1 MNTDVSS
8 WPKLLYDELPNIV
21 KPLFFLSIF
30 LLFFLFV
37 GNSLG
42 LNESLWFTNREKIF
56 NIAFYLGIFSM
67 IFRAINKAP
76 LEFRKVYFA
85 KKYPL
90 NDLNK
95 SYFLGQ
101 YNGFDKVFIFELNK
115 KNNKKFWIENLL
127 TKRQLWGGLQAN
139 GLQTLDKTVFVNNK
153 SVDLSRYPTGQE
165 DNGKINILNS
175 GWDNIIV
182 IALSL
187 IVTVILVKI

>member
-1 MNTDVSS
+1 MNTDVSN

-42 LNESLWFTNREKIF
+42 LNESLWFTNKEKIF
-56 NIAFYLGIFSM
+56 NIAFYLGIFTM
-67 IFRAINKAP
+67 IFRAIDKAP

-90 NDLNK
+90 DDLNK

-101 YNGFDKVFIFELNK
+101 YDGFDKVFIFELNK
-115 KNNKKFWIENLL
+115 KHNKKLWIENLP
-127 TKRQLWGGLQAN
+127 TKRQLWGGLQAK
-139 GLQTLDKTVFVNNK
+139 GLQMSDKTVLVNDK

-165 DNGKINILNS
+165 DNGKINILTS
-175 GWDNIIV
+175 GWDNII
-182 IALSL
+182 L
-187 IVTVILVKI
+187 IVLSWVATAILVKI